1 MNIWDDN
8 KYNNCNIEENVDVN
22 YVINLAV
29 WIGNDS
35 EP

>member
-29 WIGNDS
+29 TLIH
-35 EP
+35 